1 MLPMRLTT
9 LIIFLS
15 ITYITAGQ
23 QVYIDQNGFDIS
35 KKEFRKLKRKG
46 SDSLIAISSYDG
58 IYNELFLRRK
68 SVNIKDSKK
77 EIASINLITDNE
89 FDVDQ
94 PLLILYYPSIEEAT
108 LSRDELLQSIHWYT
122 TQYSIVL
129 RDIQNNLGNILIVAA
144 PNFNNISLP
153 GIYNDDL
160 NFFNLPYFDSTVK
173 TPQFLWISKENS
185 FIEPIDFIQNYAV
198 LITRSFITVS
208 NEVNSDNIVT
218 VDKTFKKV
226 EKATMEKPI
235 SRVELLK
242 IDNSKLFKI
251 IYEDDTERK
260 LDTVIRNGYADY
272 FSELTGENIK
282 RNDTIIVDFHIYT
295 SNYRSFK
302 SELQRRRKLQKEIDK
317 KDSMKLV
324 WIAQAGSL
332 YLPDGCVYDN
342 KDLIRKKLATY
353 GPTDGNHFILYPNG
367 RLLTL
372 PDYHDDYIDLS
383 KLKKDKEHFKNKEL
397 EKMPYTLLIAKKQ
410 LPPPKVLNPAE

>member
-15 ITYITAGQ
+15 ITYITTGQ

-77 EIASINLITDNE
+77 EIASINLITDNK

-108 LSRDELLQSIHWYT
+108 LSRDELLQSMHWYT

-173 TPQFLWISKENS
+173 TP
-185 FIEPIDFIQNYAV
+185 
-198 LITRSFITVS
+198 
-208 NEVNSDNIVT
+208 
-218 VDKTFKKV
+218 
-226 EKATMEKPI
+226 
-235 SRVELLK
+235 
-242 IDNSKLFKI
+242 
-251 IYEDDTERK
+251 
-260 LDTVIRNGYADY
+260 
-272 FSELTGENIK
+272 
-282 RNDTIIVDFHIYT
+282 
-295 SNYRSFK
+295 
-302 SELQRRRKLQKEIDK
+302 
-317 KDSMKLV
+317 
-324 WIAQAGSL
+324 
-332 YLPDGCVYDN
+332 
-342 KDLIRKKLATY
+342 
-353 GPTDGNHFILYPNG
+353 
-367 RLLTL
+367 
-372 PDYHDDYIDLS
+372 
-383 KLKKDKEHFKNKEL
+383 
-397 EKMPYTLLIAKKQ
+397 
-410 LPPPKVLNPAE
+410 